1 MNAAEPKHVDD
12 TRATTTETGE
22 NVVPFN
28 NLSNY
33 FTLQEITGQLTNT
46 TQLNDGLDPLTFCL
60 SYNQDKG
67 LAVTTQQWGYLIKNC
82 GLSVNYASNK
92 HALVLYFRNKK
103 DQAIE
108 LTSEQIDELIDNSR
122 LRVPYKGAWSA
133 AEHYLHNRTKQEL
146 GISTKQLEKLI
157 ASTNLAYVDKDG
169 FNILKCLIASYD
181 EKDTLVSKETWL
193 HVIHNS
199 DLLTAGNKGF
209 TPLMDVCGMSC
220 VFDWDEAHWDYLL
233 KNSEIN
239 HLNTVGRNAL
249 MLALANADKINMSD
263 ALWEY
268 FFKNTNLR
276 VRDNDSIDAF
286 GYINPENPRYS
297 FFQALFDKYA
307 SEHRCAYDV
316 RKVHNVQESLERLH
330 GLSEVKKHVQYLL
343 NLSRLNP
350 GKSLNPSGHMRI
362 LFVGN
367 QGTGRGLVA
376 KHFVDLY
383 KALTLTNNSNIAS
396 LGNSFFYHK
405 NSDFLAG
412 YQDLC
417 GRTIYHQFAPPK
429 DEKDF
434 EPALLGML
442 NTIGDSALYI
452 LSIEPKD
459 LEDFKFK
466 CPKVYSLFTKT
477 INFPDYT
484 PDDLV
489 ALTEQLARSYNLV
502 MGEDV
507 KVALGSFYSEKV
519 RISNT
524 PAINGYLAHET
535 YLKMVESYSDR
546 LAATDIVGVTEAQA
560 TAWKCLTLEDI
571 PARGGAGQTQSIE
584 ELLKEFDAL
593 VGLSGVKTNLRKLI
607 ALTQAN
613 KKRGSNI
620 TTSMHLVFTGNPGTG
635 KTTIA
640 RMIGKIYKT
649 LGLLPSG
656 HVVETDRSGLVA
668 GFIGQTALK
677 TKEAV
682 TKAMGGVLFI
692 DEAYALAS
700 PGDTGR
706 IDFGKEAIETLIK
719 LMEDHRKEFAVI
731 VAGYPQEMNDF
742 IKVNPGLKSRFSKT
756 LVFEDYTIEQLQ
768 DIFKGMC
775 EKEGFAYDDEVL
787 AALTVRL
794 TTESQGE
801 TKPTLGFVN
810 LGEACLGHS
819 ALFGNARAVRTIFEQ
834 ALESQALRIMEDE
847 KADPWGL
854 VAADLDAENT
864 PTQ

>member
-1 MNAAEPKHVDD
+1 MNAAESKHVDD
-12 TRATTTETGE
+12 STATTTVTGV

-33 FTLQEITGQLTNT
+33 FTLQETTGQLTNT

-60 SYNQDKG
+60 SYNQDKSLG
-67 LAVTTQQWGYLIKNC
+67 VTPEQWGYLIRNC
-82 GLSVNYASNK
+82 NLNVNYASNK
-92 HALVLYFRNKK
+92 HALILYFRNKK

-108 LTSEQIDELIDNSR
+108 LSSEQIGELINNSR

-133 AEHYLHNRTKQEL
+133 AEHYLHNRAKQEL
-146 GISTKQLEKLI
+146 SISVNQLETLV
-157 ASTNLAYVDKDG
+157 SNTNLAYVDKDG

-181 EKDTLVSKETWL
+181 EKDTLVTKATWL
-193 HVIHNS
+193 HVIQNS

-220 VFDWDEAHWDYLL
+220 AFDWDEAHWDHLL
-233 KNSEIN
+233 KKSDVN

-249 MLALANADKINMSD
+249 MLALTNAEKIRMSD
-263 ALWEY
+263 TLWEY
-268 FFKNTNLR
+268 FFSKTNLR
-276 VRDNDSIDAF
+276 LRDNDNIDAF
-286 GYINPENPRYS
+286 GYINPENPRYN
-297 FFQALFDKYA
+297 FFKTLFDKYT
-307 SEHRCAYDV
+307 SDRQCFYDV
-316 RKVHNVQESLERLH
+316 RKVHSVQDTLEKLH
-330 GLSEVKKHVQYLL
+330 GLNDVKKHVQYLL
-343 NLSRLNP
+343 NLSRLHPTKN
-350 GKSLNPSGHMRI
+350 LNPSGHMRI

-367 QGTGRGLVA
+367 QGTGKGLVA

-383 KALTLTNNSNIAS
+383 KALNLTNNSNIAS

-484 PDDLV
+484 AEDLV
-489 ALTEQLARSYNLV
+489 ELTSRMAASYSLAMPDEVKAALQNLYS
-502 MGEDV
+502 ERV
-507 KVALGSFYSEKV
+507 KV
-519 RISNT
+519 RNT
-524 PAINGYLAHET
+524 PMINGYLAHET
-535 YLKMVESYSDR
+535 YIKMVETYASR
-546 LAATDIVGVTEAQA
+546 LAEADVEAVSNEQA
-560 TAWKCLTLEDI
+560 RALQSFTLADV
-571 PARGGAGQTQSIE
+571 PARAAMEQVQSID
-584 ELLKEFDAL
+584 ELIQEFDAL

-613 KKRGSNI
+613 KKRGSSL

-668 GFIGQTALK
+668 GFIGQTAIK
-677 TKEAV
+677 TKEVV

-700 PGDTGR
+700 SGDTGR
-706 IDFGKEAIETLIK
+706 LDFGKEAIETLIK
-719 LMEDHRKEFAVI
+719 LMEDHRKDFAVI
-731 VAGYPQEMNDF
+731 VAGYPQEMSDF
-742 IKVNPGLKSRFSKT
+742 IKINPGLKSRFPKT
-756 LVFEDYTIEQLQ
+756 LVFEDYTMDELQ
-768 DIFKGMC
+768 EIFKGMC
-775 EKEGFAYDDEVL
+775 KKEGFSYDDEVL
-787 AALTVRL
+787 TALAERL
-794 TTESQGE
+794 TLESQDAI
-801 TKPTLGFVN
+801 KPTLGFLN
-810 LGEACLGHS
+810 LAGNTLGHS
-819 ALFGNARAVRTIFEQ
+819 DFFGNARAVRTIFEH
-834 ALESQALRIMEDE
+834 AMEAQALRIMEDDT
-847 KADPWGL
+847 ADAWQL
-854 VAADLDAENT
+854 IAKDLAVENVN
-864 PTQ
+864 Q